1 MPVLSSHAV
10 CFEAKGN
17 EMADVKRR
25 LVLGAVVALA
35 LGAGPVLAQGLT
47 GRYVAEGRNPDGSS
61 YRGTVQ
67 MTQTA
72 AVVSMAWQVG
82 ASSYIGTGV
91 QEGRVLT
98 INWGQTT
105 PVVYVLMP
113 DGSLHGT
120 WADGLALEKLTRQ

>member
-1 MPVLSSHAV
+1 
-10 CFEAKGN
+10 
-17 EMADVKRR
+17 MADVKRR